1 MLTDQLSHMIG
12 GASGIG
18 LATAKLLLEK
28 NATVHA
34 IDLVD
39 PEDEDWQDWPRFH
52 VHKADVRQWI
62 ELSDAFEGIDL
73 VDYVFVNAGQGML
86 DDDLLV
92 DHVDATGRLKEPKF
106 FEVDTNIRG
115 VFNTSKFNVLHNA
128 LENIHTVIVA
138 PILRPD
144 PDIRDS

>member
-1 MLTDQLSHMIG
+1 MLIFPPSVHIIG

-18 LATAKLLLEK
+18 LAAVKLPLEK
-28 NATVHA
+28 NATVHV

-39 PEDEDWQDWPRFH
+39 PDDEDWQAWPRFH

-62 ELSDAFEGIDL
+62 ELSDAFAAVDL
-73 VDYVFVNAGQGML
+73 VDYVFVNAGLGML

-106 FEVDTNIRG
+106 LELDTNIRG
-115 VFNTSKFNVLHNA
+115 VFNTSKIDNNPSQFHWRMIQNTPEQQLF
-128 LENIHTVIVA
+128 
-138 PILRPD
+138 RQ
-144 PDIRDS
+144 SM